1 MPSLRPLKR
10 MFSGDKTLESPVL
23 NRMGAQVIRA
33 VMARTLYNAR
43 RTAADEAI
51 RDHVETLS
59 RDGML
64 MIPNFLGEEQFE
76 NVRREAALMLEG
88 PNKIHLQHGPNRMEQ
103 VVIDEARRTAC
114 PSIAEFYDD
123 PRLVG
128 IMSGVEKR
136 QLDAT
141 SGSRAL
147 EYLIQGPA
155 GGHDPESDLHSDIF
169 FNTHKAWLYL
179 RDVDTEIGPLVFVK
193 GSHRLS
199 LGQLGYLY
207 QESVSRAKGSRRIT
221 PDELERLGLEETV
234 LVCKANTLVI
244 ANTCGYHRRLRGEPG
259 RERLALHWSVRLNPF
274 RFG

>member
-1 MPSLRPLKR
+1 M
-10 MFSGDKTLESPVL
+10 
-23 NRMGAQVIRA
+23 
-33 VMARTLYNAR
+33 
-43 RTAADEAI
+43 
-51 RDHVETLS
+51 
-59 RDGML
+59 
-64 MIPNFLGEEQFE
+64 
-76 NVRREAALMLEG
+76 
-88 PNKIHLQHGPNRMEQ
+88 
-103 VVIDEARRTAC
+103 
-114 PSIAEFYDD
+114 
-123 PRLVG
+123 
-128 IMSGVEKR
+128 
-136 QLDAT
+136 
-141 SGSRAL
+141 
-147 EYLIQGPA
+147 
-155 GGHDPESDLHSDIF
+155 HSDIF